1 MCKRSFLSILL
12 ILCMLLS
19 VFALASCQKSGED
32 TTTAPE
38 TEPEA
43 TAPETTA
50 EETTAATTAR
60 PAPEPNAYYSFYE
73 NQEYIK
79 LLGRT
84 RYYKNAVVVDWS
96 AAGLEFEYE
105 GSGDLK
111 LTVEFSGDHNAVLE
125 IDVDGKVG
133 TVTVE
138 ESGTFR
144 LASGLADGAHHVKI
158 RRRTMVEDKAKGILL
173 ALQGVRM
180 TGYFLDRPADNK
192 YKVAFIG
199 DSITC
204 GVGLTG
210 TNGLLTYAV
219 DLCTR
224 EGFDYDVCSVSGIGV
239 SHSTSK
245 HGGTANTMAKYYPYF
260 NYYRSETLRY
270 YPDRQADLVIVNLN
284 TNDNNTG
291 ATEAQYK
298 EDLKTLI
305 SEIRAAHGENVPIV
319 WVVGMMISPSANV
332 NGWMNSVF
340 AELGGESAGL
350 YKIQV
355 ETNTAGGSSHPNQA
369 SHLAVSQAL
378 SIYLRTKNLLDLPP
392 LAD

>member
-1 MCKRSFLSILL
+1 MKKRIVSLL
-12 ILCMLLS
+12 LVLCFVLS
-19 VFALASCQKSGED
+19 VFALSSCEKNGEAAE
-32 TTTAPE
+32 TTAAE
-38 TEPEA
+38 T
-43 TAPETTA
+43 TAAETTA
-50 EETTAATTAR
+50 EETAAATTEP
-60 PAPEPNAYYSFYE
+60 PAPVPNAYYSIYDNE
-73 NQEYIK
+73 QYIK
-79 LLGRT
+79 LIGRS
-84 RYYKNAVVVDWS
+84 RFYKSAAVVDWS
-96 AAGLEFEYE
+96 ASGIEFEFT

-111 LTVEFSGDHNAVLE
+111 VDIENEGSNSGAVLIAE
-125 IDVDGKVG
+125 VDGGKYTLYVEKSDTYRIVSNLPEG
-133 TVTVE
+133 T
-138 ESGTFR
+138 
-144 LASGLADGAHHVKI
+144 HHVLI
-158 RRRTMVEDKAKGILL
+158 RRQTMVEDGAGGILVAIKGI
-173 ALQGVRM
+173 RM
-180 TGYFLDRPADNK
+180 TGRFLPKPANK
-192 YKVAFIG
+192 KYMVAFIG

-210 TNGLLTYAV
+210 NSGLLTYAV

-224 EGFDYDVCSVSGIGV
+224 EGFDYDICSVSGIGV

-245 HGGTANTMAKYYPYF
+245 HGGTANTMTKYYPYF
-260 NYYRSETLRY
+260 NYYRSETVRY
-270 YPDRQADLVIVNLN
+270 YPARQADLVIVNLN

-332 NGWMNSVF
+332 NGWLNSVF

-350 YKIQV
+350 YKVTV
-355 ETNTAGGSSHPNQA
+355 ETNTAGGSGHPDQS

-378 SIYLRTKNLLDLPP
+378 STYLRLKNLLDLPP